1 MLDRI
6 MLDRI
11 MHDKDESQEALM
23 EHTWRWFG
31 PRDLITLEDIKQ
43 TGATG
48 IVTALH
54 EIPNGEVWPV
64 EAVADRKRLIEKAG
78 LTWSVVES
86 IPVHEDIKRGGPL
99 RDRWIEAYQQSVR
112 NLAANGIDIV
122 CYNFMPILD
131 WTRTDLRFVLPD
143 GGWALRFDQDAF
155 AAFDLYILA
164 RVGAE
169 ADYDEAETRRA
180 RAYADALSD
189 AGRDLLVQNII
200 AGLPGSEEA
209 YTLQTLRER
218 LATYADIDASMLQE
232 NLGYF
237 LRAVVPVAE
246 EVGVRLAIHPD
257 DPPRPLLGLPR
268 VVSTQA
274 DAQWLLD
281 AAPSVANGLT
291 FCTGSYGVRP
301 DNDLVAMAK
310 HFAARIYFAH
320 LRSTEREE
328 NPLSFHEADHAAG
341 DVDMVAVISA
351 LVVEE
356 RRRESEGGPR
366 IPLRPDHGHQLLD
379 DQRRTSNPG
388 YSLIGR
394 LKGLAELRGIE
405 VAVRRLL
412 P

>member
-1 MLDRI
+1 
-6 MLDRI
+6 
-11 MHDKDESQEALM
+11 M
-23 EHTWRWFG
+23 EQTWRWFG
-31 PRDLITLEDIKQ
+31 PNDPITLADIRQ

-54 EIPNGEVWPV
+54 EVPNGEVWTS
-64 EAVADRKRLIEKAG
+64 EAIAARKRLIEASG

-86 IPVHEDIKRGGPL
+86 VPVHEDIKRGGPL
-99 RDRWIEAYQQSVR
+99 RDHWIEAYAQSLR

-131 WTRTDLRFVLPD
+131 WTRTDLRYPLPD
-143 GGWALRFDQDAF
+143 GGWALRFDQVAF
-155 AAFDLYILA
+155 AAFDLFLLRRA
-164 RVGAE
+164 GAE
-169 ADYDEAETRRA
+169 GEYDGEEQAAA
-180 RAYADALSD
+180 RTYFDELSE
-189 AGRDLLVQNII
+189 AGRDLLVRNII

-209 YTLQTLRER
+209 YTLDSLRAM
-218 LATYADIDASMLQE
+218 LATYAEIGARELQD

-237 LRAVVPVAE
+237 LRAIAPVAQ
-246 EVGVRLAIHPD
+246 EVGLRMAIHPD

-274 DAQWLLD
+274 DTQWLLD
-281 AAPSVANGLT
+281 AAPSEANGLT
-291 FCTGSYGVRP
+291 FCTGSFGVRA
-301 DNDLVAMAK
+301 DNDLVAMAQQ
-310 HFAARIYFAH
+310 FAPRIYFAH
-320 LRSTEREE
+320 LRSTVREAD
-328 NPLSFHEADHAAG
+328 PRSFHEGDHVLG
-341 DVDMVAVISA
+341 DVDMVGVISA

-356 RRRESEGGPR
+356 RRREREGGPR

-394 LKGLAELRGIE
+394 LKGLAELRGVE

-412 P
+412 PD

>member
-1 MLDRI
+1 
-6 MLDRI
+6 
-11 MHDKDESQEALM
+11 M
-23 EHTWRWFG
+23 EQTWRWYG
-31 PRDLITLEDIKQ
+31 PNDPITLADIRQ

-48 IVTALH
+48 VVTALH
-54 EIPNGEVWPV
+54 EVPNGEPWTAEAIAERKELV
-64 EAVADRKRLIEKAG
+64 EASG
-78 LTWSVVES
+78 LSWSVVES
-86 IPVHEDIKRGGPL
+86 VPVHEDIKRGGPL
-99 RDRWIEAYQQSVR
+99 RDRWIAAYQESLR

-131 WTRTDLRFVLPD
+131 WTRTDLRYVLPD

-155 AAFDLYILA
+155 AAFDLFILA
-164 RVGAE
+164 RPGAAAE
-169 ADYDEAETRRA
+169 YDGAGIARA
-180 RAYADALSD
+180 RTYYDNLPQ
-189 AGRDLLVQNII
+189 AGRELLVHNII

-209 YTLQTLRER
+209 YTLESLKEM
-218 LATYADIDASMLQE
+218 LATYADIDGAALRE

-268 VVSTQA
+268 VVSTRA
-274 DAQWLLD
+274 DTQWLLD

-291 FCTGSYGVRP
+291 FCTGSFGPRA
-301 DNDLVAMAK
+301 DNDLVAMAQ
-310 HFAARIYFAH
+310 HFASRIYFAH
-320 LRSTEREE
+320 LRSTEREDD
-328 NPLSFHEADHAAG
+328 PLSFHEAGHTGG
-341 DVDMVAVISA
+341 DVDMVGVIAA
-351 LVVEE
+351 LVTEE
-356 RRRESEGGPR
+356 RLRDRDGGPR

-379 DQRRTSNPG
+379 DQHRESNPG

-394 LKGLAELRGIE
+394 LKGLAEIRGIE

>member
-1 MLDRI
+1 
-6 MLDRI
+6 
-11 MHDKDESQEALM
+11 M
-23 EHTWRWFG
+23 EQTWRWFG
-31 PRDLITLEDIKQ
+31 PKDPITLADIRQ

-48 IVTALH
+48 VVTALH
-54 EIPNGEVWPV
+54 DVPNGEPWTV
-64 EAVADRKRLIEKAG
+64 EAIADRKAVIEASG
-78 LTWSVVES
+78 LTWAVVES
-86 IPVHEDIKRGGPL
+86 VPVHEDIKRGSPL
-99 RDRWIEAYQQSVR
+99 RDRWIAAYQESLR
-112 NLAANGIDIV
+112 NLAANGIDVV

-131 WTRTDLRFVLPD
+131 WTRTDLRHVLPD
-143 GGWALRFDQDAF
+143 GSWALRFDQDAF
-155 AAFDLYILA
+155 AAFDLFILA
-164 RVGAE
+164 R
-169 ADYDEAETRRA
+169 ADAATEYNDASIA
-180 RAYADALSD
+180 RAQTYYDNLPQE
-189 AGRDLLVQNII
+189 GRDLLVRNII

-209 YTLQTLRER
+209 YTLESFREM
-218 LATYADIDASMLQE
+218 LATYADIDAGALRE

-268 VVSTQA
+268 VVSTRE

-291 FCTGSYGVRP
+291 FCTGSFGVRA
-301 DNDLVAMAK
+301 DNDLVAMAR
-310 HFAARIYFAH
+310 HFAPRIYFAH

-328 NPLSFHEADHAAG
+328 NPLSFYEADHVGG
-341 DVDMVAVISA
+341 DVDMVGVIAA

-356 RRRESEGGPR
+356 RRRVLDGGPR

-379 DQRRTSNPG
+379 DQHRESNPG

-394 LKGLAELRGIE
+394 LQGLAELRGIE
-405 VAVRRLL
+405 LAVRRLL

>member
-1 MLDRI
+1 
-6 MLDRI
+6 
-11 MHDKDESQEALM
+11 M
-23 EHTWRWFG
+23 EQTWRWFG
-31 PRDLITLEDIKQ
+31 PNDPITLAAIKQ

-48 IVTALH
+48 IVAALH
-54 EIPNGEVWPV
+54 EIPNGEVWPTQ
-64 EAVADRKRLIEKAG
+64 AIADRKRLIEASG

-86 IPVHEDIKRGGPL
+86 VPVHEDIKRGGPL
-99 RDRWIEAYQQSVR
+99 RDRWIAAYQQSLR

-131 WTRTDLRFVLPD
+131 WTRTDLRYVLPD

-155 AAFDLYILA
+155 SAFDLFILC
-164 RVGAE
+164 RPGAE
-169 ADYDEAETRRA
+169 AEYDEPEIARA
-180 RAYADALSD
+180 RTYFDGLPE
-189 AGRDLLVQNII
+189 AGRELLVRNII

-209 YTLQTLRER
+209 YTLETLREM
-218 LATYADIDASMLQE
+218 LATYADIDASALQE

-237 LRAVVPVAE
+237 LRAVVPVAD
-246 EVGVRLAIHPD
+246 EVGIRLAIHPD

-268 VVSTQA
+268 VVSTRA

-291 FCTGSYGVRP
+291 FCTGSFGVRA

-310 HFAARIYFAH
+310 HFAPRIYFAH

-328 NPLSFHEADHAAG
+328 NPLSFHEADHAGG
-341 DVDMVAVISA
+341 DVDMVAVIAA

-356 RRRESEGGPR
+356 RRRERDGGPR

-379 DQRRTSNPG
+379 DQRRRSNPG

-405 VAVRRLL
+405 AAVRALL